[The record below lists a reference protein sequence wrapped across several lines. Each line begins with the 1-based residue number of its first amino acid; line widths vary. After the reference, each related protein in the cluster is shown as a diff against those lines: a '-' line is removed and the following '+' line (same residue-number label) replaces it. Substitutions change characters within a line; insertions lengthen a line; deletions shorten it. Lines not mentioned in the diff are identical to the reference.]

1 MSKHIPDNQKHLT
14 LEDRIYIERVSFMV
28 VGALFEQTVTKL
40 AKIVKRSTAVDWTR
54 LLTSVIATQ
63 RRLITV

>member
-28 VGALFEQTVTKL
+28 LSALFVQPVTKL